1 MLGNWIVAGVPMFR
15 DDIGSME
22 EFEEV
27 LGTVLVM
34 IRAQIVN
41 RADVTARMTE
51 KGPMSRPIV
60 DGTGS

>member
-1 MLGNWIVAGVPMFR
+1 MLGNWIVAGAPTFR